1 WATWNLSSL
10 PILPNYYEYKV
21 SYDKREQF
29 NFIKQLFNDSSIR
42 TIVNGC
48 DSDREGSNIFYS
60 SYYMTGAK
68 NKEIKRLWINSL
80 EVDEIRKGF
89 NNLQDNKKDLLLYY
103 EAKTRQISDWL
114 VGMNVSRLF
123 TLLLQQ
129 KGFNDSLSIGRV
141 QSSTVYLIYQRQKEI
156 EQFVSTPFY

>member
-1 WATWNLSSL
+1 MSIRCLT
-10 PILPNYYEYKV
+10 I
-21 SYDKREQF
+21 REQF

-48 DSDREGSNIFYS
+48 DSDREGSNIFY

-89 NNLQDNKKDLLLYY
+89 NNLQDNK
-103 EAKTRQISDWL
+103 
-114 VGMNVSRLF
+114 RLI
-123 TLLLQQ
+123 TLLRS
-129 KGFNDSLSIGRV
+129 KDTSN
-141 QSSTVYLIYQRQKEI
+141 K
-156 EQFVSTPFY
+156 

>member
-1 WATWNLSSL
+1 MLKLYYKFNFATEPIERTKRISKRVGNLEFVLL

-42 TIVNGC
+42 TIVNGVI
-48 DSDREGSNIFYS
+48 RTARGPIFLFIPLHDWS
-60 SYYMTGAK
+60 K

-89 NNLQDNKKDLLLYY
+89 NNLQDNKKTYY
-103 EAKTRQISDWL
+103 FITK
-114 VGMNVSRLF
+114 
-123 TLLLQQ
+123 
-129 KGFNDSLSIGRV
+129 
-141 QSSTVYLIYQRQKEI
+141 QRHVK
-156 EQFVSTPFY
+156 

>member
-1 WATWNLSSL
+1 MQQNQLKEPKEYRKEWATWNLSSL

-42 TIVNGC
+42 TIVNGVI
-48 DSDREGSNIFYS
+48 RTARVQYFYS

-89 NNLQDNKKDLLLYY
+89 NNLQDNK
-103 EAKTRQISDWL
+103 
-114 VGMNVSRLF
+114 RLI
-123 TLLLQQ
+123 TLLRS
-129 KGFNDSLSIGRV
+129 KDTSN
-141 QSSTVYLIYQRQKEI
+141 K
-156 EQFVSTPFY
+156 

>member
-1 WATWNLSSL
+1 MQQNQLKEPKEYRKEWATWNLSSL

-48 DSDREGSNIFYS
+48 DSDREGPIFLFILLHDWS
-60 SYYMTGAK
+60 K

-89 NNLQDNKKDLLLYY
+89 NNLQDNKKTYY
-103 EAKTRQISDWL
+103 FITK
-114 VGMNVSRLF
+114 
-123 TLLLQQ
+123 
-129 KGFNDSLSIGRV
+129 
-141 QSSTVYLIYQRQKEI
+141 QRHVK
-156 EQFVSTPFY
+156 